1 MTPQDIREK
10 TFEKAMFGGYDMAA
24 VQNYQEEVATEL
36 ANAQKEVAVLKGKM
50 KVLVDKIE
58 EYRASED
65 AMRLA
70 ILSAQKVGKQ
80 IEDDAQARA
89 DKILGEAKNT
99 SDRILGGLQHETAN
113 EEAKLLNAKT
123 SCAKF
128 LEDVRNLC
136 MNQLEYLDKL
146 SGSKTAAAQ
155 PAAQPASVSAAP
167 AEPVSAP
174 VEEEPYDYVPLDA
187 YGAAPVEVVDDLPPI
202 DVPDGMGAVPVADG
216 SGAPAAAAP
225 MVLTDLERK
234 SLAGEREL
242 LTMLTSYPDLFR
254 TYADRICSIE
264 WVDPRHESI
273 AWAVLATP
281 PGTDPAACMDA
292 ARSVCPEAATLVS
305 AGRISATSKH
315 PTETNIVFML
325 DTLELYTIKR
335 RMRAAQAKLRQDRSL
350 DDEARR
356 ALTMQAMQDSQR
368 QRELQK
374 SIGGVADPF
383 RLIGPEAA
391 GTEQA

>member
-36 ANAQKEVAVLKGKM
+36 ANAQKEIAVLKGKM

-89 DKILGEAKNT
+89 DKILSEAKNT

-136 MNQLEYLDKL
+136 LTQLEYLDGVA
-146 SGSKTAAAQ
+146 GSKAASAPRAAAR
-155 PAAQPASVSAAP
+155 PTASAAP
-167 AEPVSAP
+167 AEPAPAAPAEPVPAAQPEAQAAGQPVQAEPVYAAETVS
-174 VEEEPYDYVPLDA
+174 
-187 YGAAPVEVVDDLPPI
+187 AAPVEAQPVEADD
-202 DVPDGMGAVPVADG
+202 
-216 SGAPAAAAP
+216 AAADSA
-225 MVLTDLERK
+225 
-234 SLAGEREL
+234 
-242 LTMLTSYPDLFR
+242 
-254 TYADRICSIE
+254 AD
-264 WVDPRHESI
+264 D
-273 AWAVLATP
+273 ATQ
-281 PGTDPAACMDA
+281 
-292 ARSVCPEAATLVS
+292 
-305 AGRISATSKH
+305 
-315 PTETNIVFML
+315 
-325 DTLELYTIKR
+325 LYHF
-335 RMRAAQAKLRQDRSL
+335 LHNS
-350 DDEARR
+350 
-356 ALTMQAMQDSQR
+356 
-368 QRELQK
+368 
-374 SIGGVADPF
+374 
-383 RLIGPEAA
+383 
-391 GTEQA
+391 

>member
-36 ANAQKEVAVLKGKM
+36 ANAQKEIAVLKGKM

-89 DKILGEAKNT
+89 DKILSEAKNT

-136 MNQLEYLDKL
+136 LTQLEYLDGVA
-146 SGSKTAAAQ
+146 GSKAASAPHAAAR
-155 PAAQPASVSAAP
+155 PTASAAP
-167 AEPVSAP
+167 AEPAPAAPAEPVPAAQPEAPAAEQPVQAEPVYAAETVS
-174 VEEEPYDYVPLDA
+174 
-187 YGAAPVEVVDDLPPI
+187 AAPVEAQPVEADD
-202 DVPDGMGAVPVADG
+202 
-216 SGAPAAAAP
+216 AAADSA
-225 MVLTDLERK
+225 
-234 SLAGEREL
+234 
-242 LTMLTSYPDLFR
+242 
-254 TYADRICSIE
+254 AD
-264 WVDPRHESI
+264 D
-273 AWAVLATP
+273 ATQ
-281 PGTDPAACMDA
+281 
-292 ARSVCPEAATLVS
+292 
-305 AGRISATSKH
+305 
-315 PTETNIVFML
+315 
-325 DTLELYTIKR
+325 LYHF
-335 RMRAAQAKLRQDRSL
+335 LHNS
-350 DDEARR
+350 
-356 ALTMQAMQDSQR
+356 
-368 QRELQK
+368 
-374 SIGGVADPF
+374 
-383 RLIGPEAA
+383 
-391 GTEQA
+391 

>member
-89 DKILGEAKNT
+89 DKILSEAKNT

-136 MNQLEYLDKL
+136 LTQLEYLDGVA
-146 SGSKTAAAQ
+146 GSKAASAPRAAAR
-155 PAAQPASVSAAP
+155 PTAPAAP
-167 AEPVSAP
+167 AEPASAAQPEAPAAGQPVQAEPVYAAETVS
-174 VEEEPYDYVPLDA
+174 
-187 YGAAPVEVVDDLPPI
+187 AAPVEAQPVEADD
-202 DVPDGMGAVPVADG
+202 
-216 SGAPAAAAP
+216 AAADSA
-225 MVLTDLERK
+225 
-234 SLAGEREL
+234 
-242 LTMLTSYPDLFR
+242 
-254 TYADRICSIE
+254 AD
-264 WVDPRHESI
+264 D
-273 AWAVLATP
+273 ATQ
-281 PGTDPAACMDA
+281 
-292 ARSVCPEAATLVS
+292 
-305 AGRISATSKH
+305 
-315 PTETNIVFML
+315 
-325 DTLELYTIKR
+325 LYHF
-335 RMRAAQAKLRQDRSL
+335 LHNS
-350 DDEARR
+350 
-356 ALTMQAMQDSQR
+356 
-368 QRELQK
+368 
-374 SIGGVADPF
+374 
-383 RLIGPEAA
+383 
-391 GTEQA
+391 

>member
-89 DKILGEAKNT
+89 DKILGEAKDT

-136 MNQLEYLDKL
+136 LNLRPPSSPRKPSPCPPPLWRR
-146 SGSKTAAAQ
+146 SRWRPTIPRPTAQ
-155 PAAQPASVSAAP
+155 QMTPRSFITSCTT
-167 AEPVSAP
+167 AE
-174 VEEEPYDYVPLDA
+174 
-187 YGAAPVEVVDDLPPI
+187 
-202 DVPDGMGAVPVADG
+202 
-216 SGAPAAAAP
+216 
-225 MVLTDLERK
+225 
-234 SLAGEREL
+234 
-242 LTMLTSYPDLFR
+242 
-254 TYADRICSIE
+254 
-264 WVDPRHESI
+264 
-273 AWAVLATP
+273 
-281 PGTDPAACMDA
+281 
-292 ARSVCPEAATLVS
+292 
-305 AGRISATSKH
+305 
-315 PTETNIVFML
+315 
-325 DTLELYTIKR
+325 
-335 RMRAAQAKLRQDRSL
+335 
-350 DDEARR
+350 
-356 ALTMQAMQDSQR
+356 
-368 QRELQK
+368 
-374 SIGGVADPF
+374 
-383 RLIGPEAA
+383 
-391 GTEQA
+391 

>member
-89 DKILGEAKNT
+89 DKILGEAKDT

-136 MNQLEYLDKL
+136 LNQLEHLDKIA
-146 SGSKTAAAQ
+146 GAKAAAAQ

-167 AEPVSAP
+167 AEPVSEPAQPETPAAEQPAEAIP
-174 VEEEPYDYVPLDA
+174 VS
-187 YGAAPVEVVDDLPPI
+187 AAPVEAQPVEADDT
-202 DVPDGMGAVPVADG
+202 AAD
-216 SGAPAAAAP
+216 SAA
-225 MVLTDLERK
+225 D
-234 SLAGEREL
+234 
-242 LTMLTSYPDLFR
+242 D
-254 TYADRICSIE
+254 
-264 WVDPRHESI
+264 
-273 AWAVLATP
+273 ATQ
-281 PGTDPAACMDA
+281 
-292 ARSVCPEAATLVS
+292 
-305 AGRISATSKH
+305 
-315 PTETNIVFML
+315 
-325 DTLELYTIKR
+325 LYHF
-335 RMRAAQAKLRQDRSL
+335 LHNS
-350 DDEARR
+350 
-356 ALTMQAMQDSQR
+356 
-368 QRELQK
+368 
-374 SIGGVADPF
+374 
-383 RLIGPEAA
+383 
-391 GTEQA
+391 

>member
-155 PAAQPASVSAAP
+155 PAAQPEAPAVEQPAQAAHVSAAP
-167 AEPVSAP
+167 VEAQP
-174 VEEEPYDYVPLDA
+174 VETDDTAADSAADDA
-187 YGAAPVEVVDDLPPI
+187 
-202 DVPDGMGAVPVADG
+202 
-216 SGAPAAAAP
+216 
-225 MVLTDLERK
+225 TQ
-234 SLAGEREL
+234 
-242 LTMLTSYPDLFR
+242 
-254 TYADRICSIE
+254 
-264 WVDPRHESI
+264 
-273 AWAVLATP
+273 
-281 PGTDPAACMDA
+281 
-292 ARSVCPEAATLVS
+292 
-305 AGRISATSKH
+305 
-315 PTETNIVFML
+315 
-325 DTLELYTIKR
+325 LYHF
-335 RMRAAQAKLRQDRSL
+335 LHNS
-350 DDEARR
+350 
-356 ALTMQAMQDSQR
+356 
-368 QRELQK
+368 
-374 SIGGVADPF
+374 
-383 RLIGPEAA
+383 
-391 GTEQA
+391 

>member
-36 ANAQKEVAVLKGKM
+36 ANAQKEIAVLKGKM

-89 DKILGEAKNT
+89 DKILSEAKNT

-136 MNQLEYLDKL
+136 LTQLEYLDGVA
-146 SGSKTAAAQ
+146 GSKAASAPRAAARQ
-155 PAAQPASVSAAP
+155 PAPAAP
-167 AEPVSAP
+167 AEPVPAAQPEAP
-174 VEEEPYDYVPLDA
+174 AAGQPVQAEPVYAAETVS
-187 YGAAPVEVVDDLPPI
+187 AAPVEAQPVEADD
-202 DVPDGMGAVPVADG
+202 
-216 SGAPAAAAP
+216 AAADSA
-225 MVLTDLERK
+225 
-234 SLAGEREL
+234 
-242 LTMLTSYPDLFR
+242 
-254 TYADRICSIE
+254 AD
-264 WVDPRHESI
+264 D
-273 AWAVLATP
+273 ATQ
-281 PGTDPAACMDA
+281 
-292 ARSVCPEAATLVS
+292 
-305 AGRISATSKH
+305 
-315 PTETNIVFML
+315 
-325 DTLELYTIKR
+325 LYHF
-335 RMRAAQAKLRQDRSL
+335 LHNS
-350 DDEARR
+350 
-356 ALTMQAMQDSQR
+356 
-368 QRELQK
+368 
-374 SIGGVADPF
+374 
-383 RLIGPEAA
+383 
-391 GTEQA
+391 

>member
-36 ANAQKEVAVLKGKM
+36 ANAQKEIAVLKGKM

-89 DKILGEAKNT
+89 DKMLSEAKNT

-136 MNQLEYLDKL
+136 LTQLEYLDGVA
-146 SGSKTAAAQ
+146 GSKAASAPRAAARPTASAA
-155 PAAQPASVSAAP
+155 PAEPASAAP
-167 AEPVSAP
+167 AEPVPAAQPEAP
-174 VEEEPYDYVPLDA
+174 AAGQPVQAEPVYAAETVS
-187 YGAAPVEVVDDLPPI
+187 AAPVEAQPVEADD
-202 DVPDGMGAVPVADG
+202 
-216 SGAPAAAAP
+216 AAADSA
-225 MVLTDLERK
+225 
-234 SLAGEREL
+234 
-242 LTMLTSYPDLFR
+242 
-254 TYADRICSIE
+254 AD
-264 WVDPRHESI
+264 D
-273 AWAVLATP
+273 ATQ
-281 PGTDPAACMDA
+281 
-292 ARSVCPEAATLVS
+292 
-305 AGRISATSKH
+305 
-315 PTETNIVFML
+315 
-325 DTLELYTIKR
+325 LYHF
-335 RMRAAQAKLRQDRSL
+335 LHNS
-350 DDEARR
+350 
-356 ALTMQAMQDSQR
+356 
-368 QRELQK
+368 
-374 SIGGVADPF
+374 
-383 RLIGPEAA
+383 
-391 GTEQA
+391 

>member
-146 SGSKTAAAQ
+146 SGSKTAAARAARPARTPARPGLRSRS
-155 PAAQPASVSAAP
+155 PAAQQAARP
-167 AEPVSAP
+167 
-174 VEEEPYDYVPLDA
+174 
-187 YGAAPVEVVDDLPPI
+187 
-202 DVPDGMGAVPVADG
+202 
-216 SGAPAAAAP
+216 
-225 MVLTDLERK
+225 R
-234 SLAGEREL
+234 L
-242 LTMLTSYPDLFR
+242 LTRRSYPGTRADSCTDYAHLPEILRR
-254 TYADRICSIE
+254 TFWR
-264 WVDPRHESI
+264 
-273 AWAVLATP
+273 
-281 PGTDPAACMDA
+281 
-292 ARSVCPEAATLVS
+292 
-305 AGRISATSKH
+305 
-315 PTETNIVFML
+315 
-325 DTLELYTIKR
+325 
-335 RMRAAQAKLRQDRSL
+335 
-350 DDEARR
+350 
-356 ALTMQAMQDSQR
+356 
-368 QRELQK
+368 
-374 SIGGVADPF
+374 
-383 RLIGPEAA
+383 
-391 GTEQA
+391 

>member
-36 ANAQKEVAVLKGKM
+36 ANAQKEIAVLKGKM

-80 IEDDAQARA
+80 IEDDAKASA
-89 DKILGEAKNT
+89 DKILSEAKNT

-113 EEAKLLNAKT
+113 EEAKLLTAKT

-136 MNQLEYLDKL
+136 MNQLEYLDKIA
-146 SGSKTAAAQ
+146 GSKTVAAQ

-174 VEEEPYDYVPLDA
+174 VEQPAQPEAPAAAQSAEAAVA
-187 YGAAPVEVVDDLPPI
+187 AAVAAAPVEAQPVEADDT
-202 DVPDGMGAVPVADG
+202 AAD
-216 SGAPAAAAP
+216 SAA
-225 MVLTDLERK
+225 D
-234 SLAGEREL
+234 
-242 LTMLTSYPDLFR
+242 D
-254 TYADRICSIE
+254 
-264 WVDPRHESI
+264 
-273 AWAVLATP
+273 ATQ
-281 PGTDPAACMDA
+281 
-292 ARSVCPEAATLVS
+292 
-305 AGRISATSKH
+305 
-315 PTETNIVFML
+315 
-325 DTLELYTIKR
+325 LYHF
-335 RMRAAQAKLRQDRSL
+335 LHNS
-350 DDEARR
+350 
-356 ALTMQAMQDSQR
+356 
-368 QRELQK
+368 
-374 SIGGVADPF
+374 
-383 RLIGPEAA
+383 
-391 GTEQA
+391 

>member
-36 ANAQKEVAVLKGKM
+36 ANAQKEIAVLKGKM

-89 DKILGEAKNT
+89 DKMLSEAKNT

-136 MNQLEYLDKL
+136 LTQLEYLDGVA
-146 SGSKTAAAQ
+146 GSKAASAPRAAAR
-155 PAAQPASVSAAP
+155 PTVSAAP
-167 AEPVSAP
+167 AEPVSAAPAEP
-174 VEEEPYDYVPLDA
+174 VPAAQPEAPAAGQPVQAEPVYAAEPVS
-187 YGAAPVEVVDDLPPI
+187 AAPVEAQPVEADD
-202 DVPDGMGAVPVADG
+202 
-216 SGAPAAAAP
+216 AAADSA
-225 MVLTDLERK
+225 
-234 SLAGEREL
+234 
-242 LTMLTSYPDLFR
+242 
-254 TYADRICSIE
+254 AD
-264 WVDPRHESI
+264 D
-273 AWAVLATP
+273 ATQ
-281 PGTDPAACMDA
+281 
-292 ARSVCPEAATLVS
+292 
-305 AGRISATSKH
+305 
-315 PTETNIVFML
+315 
-325 DTLELYTIKR
+325 LYHF
-335 RMRAAQAKLRQDRSL
+335 LHNS
-350 DDEARR
+350 
-356 ALTMQAMQDSQR
+356 
-368 QRELQK
+368 
-374 SIGGVADPF
+374 
-383 RLIGPEAA
+383 
-391 GTEQA
+391 

>member
-89 DKILGEAKNT
+89 DKILGEAKDT

-136 MNQLEYLDKL
+136 LNQLEYLDKIA
-146 SGSKTAAAQ
+146 GSKAATAQ
-155 PAAQPASVSAAP
+155 PAAQPASVSATP
-167 AEPVSAP
+167 AEPVSEPAQPETPAAEQPAEAIP
-174 VEEEPYDYVPLDA
+174 VS
-187 YGAAPVEVVDDLPPI
+187 AAPVEAQPVEADDT
-202 DVPDGMGAVPVADG
+202 AAD
-216 SGAPAAAAP
+216 SAA
-225 MVLTDLERK
+225 D
-234 SLAGEREL
+234 
-242 LTMLTSYPDLFR
+242 D
-254 TYADRICSIE
+254 
-264 WVDPRHESI
+264 
-273 AWAVLATP
+273 ATQ
-281 PGTDPAACMDA
+281 
-292 ARSVCPEAATLVS
+292 
-305 AGRISATSKH
+305 
-315 PTETNIVFML
+315 
-325 DTLELYTIKR
+325 LYHF
-335 RMRAAQAKLRQDRSL
+335 LHNS
-350 DDEARR
+350 
-356 ALTMQAMQDSQR
+356 
-368 QRELQK
+368 
-374 SIGGVADPF
+374 
-383 RLIGPEAA
+383 
-391 GTEQA
+391 

>member
-36 ANAQKEVAVLKGKM
+36 ANAQKEIAVLKGKM

-89 DKILGEAKNT
+89 DKILSEAKNT

-136 MNQLEYLDKL
+136 LTQLEYLDGVA
-146 SGSKTAAAQ
+146 GSKAASAPRAAR
-155 PAAQPASVSAAP
+155 PAETAAP
-167 AEPVSAP
+167 AEPVPAAP
-174 VEEEPYDYVPLDA
+174 AAQPEAPAAEQPVQAEPVYAAQPVS
-187 YGAAPVEVVDDLPPI
+187 AAPVEAQPVETDDT
-202 DVPDGMGAVPVADG
+202 AAD
-216 SGAPAAAAP
+216 SAA
-225 MVLTDLERK
+225 D
-234 SLAGEREL
+234 
-242 LTMLTSYPDLFR
+242 D
-254 TYADRICSIE
+254 
-264 WVDPRHESI
+264 
-273 AWAVLATP
+273 ATQ
-281 PGTDPAACMDA
+281 
-292 ARSVCPEAATLVS
+292 
-305 AGRISATSKH
+305 
-315 PTETNIVFML
+315 
-325 DTLELYTIKR
+325 LYHF
-335 RMRAAQAKLRQDRSL
+335 LHNS
-350 DDEARR
+350 
-356 ALTMQAMQDSQR
+356 
-368 QRELQK
+368 
-374 SIGGVADPF
+374 
-383 RLIGPEAA
+383 
-391 GTEQA
+391 

>member
-167 AEPVSAP
+167 ASSLRKQPTCP
-174 VEEEPYDYVPLDA
+174 PPLWRRSRWR
-187 YGAAPVEVVDDLPPI
+187 PTTPRPTVQQMTPRSFI
-202 DVPDGMGAVPVADG
+202 
-216 SGAPAAAAP
+216 
-225 MVLTDLERK
+225 
-234 SLAGEREL
+234 
-242 LTMLTSYPDLFR
+242 TSCI
-254 TYADRICSIE
+254 TAE
-264 WVDPRHESI
+264 
-273 AWAVLATP
+273 
-281 PGTDPAACMDA
+281 
-292 ARSVCPEAATLVS
+292 
-305 AGRISATSKH
+305 
-315 PTETNIVFML
+315 
-325 DTLELYTIKR
+325 
-335 RMRAAQAKLRQDRSL
+335 
-350 DDEARR
+350 
-356 ALTMQAMQDSQR
+356 
-368 QRELQK
+368 
-374 SIGGVADPF
+374 
-383 RLIGPEAA
+383 
-391 GTEQA
+391 

>member
-146 SGSKTAAAQ
+146 SGSKTAA
-155 PAAQPASVSAAP
+155 
-167 AEPVSAP
+167 
-174 VEEEPYDYVPLDA
+174 
-187 YGAAPVEVVDDLPPI
+187 
-202 DVPDGMGAVPVADG
+202 
-216 SGAPAAAAP
+216 
-225 MVLTDLERK
+225 
-234 SLAGEREL
+234 GERER
-242 LTMLTSYPDLFR
+242 S
-254 TYADRICSIE
+254 
-264 WVDPRHESI
+264 
-273 AWAVLATP
+273 
-281 PGTDPAACMDA
+281 PGRAGVRAGRAARAAGSPGRRAACA
-292 ARSVCPEAATLVS
+292 SSPRV
-305 AGRISATSKH
+305 
-315 PTETNIVFML
+315 
-325 DTLELYTIKR
+325 R
-335 RMRAAQAKLRQDRSL
+335 RPC
-350 DDEARR
+350 
-356 ALTMQAMQDSQR
+356 
-368 QRELQK
+368 
-374 SIGGVADPF
+374 GG
-383 RLIGPEAA
+383 AA
-391 GTEQA
+391 GGDRRHRGRQCSR

>member
-36 ANAQKEVAVLKGKM
+36 ANAQKEIAVLKGKM

-89 DKILGEAKNT
+89 DKILSEAKNT

-136 MNQLEYLDKL
+136 LTQLEYLDGVA
-146 SGSKTAAAQ
+146 GSKAASAPRAAAR
-155 PAAQPASVSAAP
+155 PTANAAP
-167 AEPVSAP
+167 AEPAPATQPEAPAAEQPVQAEPVYAAETVS
-174 VEEEPYDYVPLDA
+174 
-187 YGAAPVEVVDDLPPI
+187 AAPVEAQPVEADD
-202 DVPDGMGAVPVADG
+202 
-216 SGAPAAAAP
+216 AAADSA
-225 MVLTDLERK
+225 
-234 SLAGEREL
+234 
-242 LTMLTSYPDLFR
+242 
-254 TYADRICSIE
+254 AD
-264 WVDPRHESI
+264 D
-273 AWAVLATP
+273 ATQ
-281 PGTDPAACMDA
+281 
-292 ARSVCPEAATLVS
+292 
-305 AGRISATSKH
+305 
-315 PTETNIVFML
+315 
-325 DTLELYTIKR
+325 LYHF
-335 RMRAAQAKLRQDRSL
+335 LHNS
-350 DDEARR
+350 
-356 ALTMQAMQDSQR
+356 
-368 QRELQK
+368 
-374 SIGGVADPF
+374 
-383 RLIGPEAA
+383 
-391 GTEQA
+391 

>member
-36 ANAQKEVAVLKGKM
+36 ANAQKEIAVLKGKM

-89 DKILGEAKNT
+89 DKILSEAKNT

-136 MNQLEYLDKL
+136 LTQLEYLDGVA
-146 SGSKTAAAQ
+146 GSKAASAPRAAR
-155 PAAQPASVSAAP
+155 PAETAAP
-167 AEPVSAP
+167 AEPVPAAP
-174 VEEEPYDYVPLDA
+174 AEQPEAPAAGQPVQAEPVYAAETVS
-187 YGAAPVEVVDDLPPI
+187 AAPVEAQPVEADD
-202 DVPDGMGAVPVADG
+202 
-216 SGAPAAAAP
+216 AAADSA
-225 MVLTDLERK
+225 
-234 SLAGEREL
+234 
-242 LTMLTSYPDLFR
+242 
-254 TYADRICSIE
+254 AD
-264 WVDPRHESI
+264 D
-273 AWAVLATP
+273 ATQ
-281 PGTDPAACMDA
+281 
-292 ARSVCPEAATLVS
+292 
-305 AGRISATSKH
+305 
-315 PTETNIVFML
+315 
-325 DTLELYTIKR
+325 LYHF
-335 RMRAAQAKLRQDRSL
+335 LHNS
-350 DDEARR
+350 
-356 ALTMQAMQDSQR
+356 
-368 QRELQK
+368 
-374 SIGGVADPF
+374 
-383 RLIGPEAA
+383 
-391 GTEQA
+391 

>member
-89 DKILGEAKNT
+89 DKILSEAKNT

-136 MNQLEYLDKL
+136 LTQLEYLDGVA
-146 SGSKTAAAQ
+146 GSKAASAPRAAAR
-155 PAAQPASVSAAP
+155 PTASAAP
-167 AEPVSAP
+167 AEPVPAAP
-174 VEEEPYDYVPLDA
+174 AEPVPA
-187 YGAAPVEVVDDLPPI
+187 AQPEAPAAEQPVQAEPVYAAETVSAAPVEAQPVEADD
-202 DVPDGMGAVPVADG
+202 
-216 SGAPAAAAP
+216 AAADSA
-225 MVLTDLERK
+225 
-234 SLAGEREL
+234 
-242 LTMLTSYPDLFR
+242 
-254 TYADRICSIE
+254 AD
-264 WVDPRHESI
+264 D
-273 AWAVLATP
+273 ATQ
-281 PGTDPAACMDA
+281 
-292 ARSVCPEAATLVS
+292 
-305 AGRISATSKH
+305 
-315 PTETNIVFML
+315 
-325 DTLELYTIKR
+325 LYHF
-335 RMRAAQAKLRQDRSL
+335 LHNS
-350 DDEARR
+350 
-356 ALTMQAMQDSQR
+356 
-368 QRELQK
+368 
-374 SIGGVADPF
+374 
-383 RLIGPEAA
+383 
-391 GTEQA
+391 

>member
-36 ANAQKEVAVLKGKM
+36 ANAQKEIAVLKGKM

-89 DKILGEAKNT
+89 DKILSEAKNT

-136 MNQLEYLDKL
+136 LTQLEYLDGVA
-146 SGSKTAAAQ
+146 GSKAASAPRAAAR
-155 PAAQPASVSAAP
+155 PTASAAP
-167 AEPVSAP
+167 AEPVSAAPAEP
-174 VEEEPYDYVPLDA
+174 VPAAQPEAPAAAQPVQAEPVYAAETVS
-187 YGAAPVEVVDDLPPI
+187 AAPVEAHPVEADD
-202 DVPDGMGAVPVADG
+202 
-216 SGAPAAAAP
+216 AAADSA
-225 MVLTDLERK
+225 
-234 SLAGEREL
+234 
-242 LTMLTSYPDLFR
+242 
-254 TYADRICSIE
+254 AD
-264 WVDPRHESI
+264 D
-273 AWAVLATP
+273 ATQ
-281 PGTDPAACMDA
+281 
-292 ARSVCPEAATLVS
+292 
-305 AGRISATSKH
+305 
-315 PTETNIVFML
+315 
-325 DTLELYTIKR
+325 LYHF
-335 RMRAAQAKLRQDRSL
+335 LHNS
-350 DDEARR
+350 
-356 ALTMQAMQDSQR
+356 
-368 QRELQK
+368 
-374 SIGGVADPF
+374 
-383 RLIGPEAA
+383 
-391 GTEQA
+391 

>member
-36 ANAQKEVAVLKGKM
+36 ANAQKEIAVLKGKM

-89 DKILGEAKNT
+89 DKILSEAKNT

-136 MNQLEYLDKL
+136 LTQLEYLDGVA
-146 SGSKTAAAQ
+146 GSKAASAPRAAAR
-155 PAAQPASVSAAP
+155 PTASTAP
-167 AEPVSAP
+167 AEP
-174 VEEEPYDYVPLDA
+174 
-187 YGAAPVEVVDDLPPI
+187 
-202 DVPDGMGAVPVADG
+202 
-216 SGAPAAAAP
+216 APAAGSSG
-225 MVLTDLERK
+225 R
-234 SLAGEREL
+234 R
-242 LTMLTSYPDLFR
+242 
-254 TYADRICSIE
+254 
-264 WVDPRHESI
+264 
-273 AWAVLATP
+273 
-281 PGTDPAACMDA
+281 AACAGRARVCSRNRVRRPRGGA
-292 ARSVCPEAATLVS
+292 ARGS
-305 AGRISATSKH
+305 
-315 PTETNIVFML
+315 
-325 DTLELYTIKR
+325 
-335 RMRAAQAKLRQDRSL
+335 
-350 DDEARR
+350 
-356 ALTMQAMQDSQR
+356 
-368 QRELQK
+368 
-374 SIGGVADPF
+374 
-383 RLIGPEAA
+383 
-391 GTEQA
+391 

>member
-36 ANAQKEVAVLKGKM
+36 ANAQKEIAVLKGKM

-89 DKILGEAKNT
+89 DKILSEAKNT

-136 MNQLEYLDKL
+136 LTQLEYLDGVA
-146 SGSKTAAAQ
+146 GSKAASAPRAAARPTASATPAEPAPAAPVEPV
-155 PAAQPASVSAAP
+155 PAAQPEAPAAGQPVQAEPVYAAETVSAAP
-167 AEPVSAP
+167 VEAQP
-174 VEEEPYDYVPLDA
+174 VEA
-187 YGAAPVEVVDDLPPI
+187 DD
-202 DVPDGMGAVPVADG
+202 
-216 SGAPAAAAP
+216 AAADSA
-225 MVLTDLERK
+225 
-234 SLAGEREL
+234 
-242 LTMLTSYPDLFR
+242 
-254 TYADRICSIE
+254 AD
-264 WVDPRHESI
+264 D
-273 AWAVLATP
+273 ATQ
-281 PGTDPAACMDA
+281 
-292 ARSVCPEAATLVS
+292 
-305 AGRISATSKH
+305 
-315 PTETNIVFML
+315 
-325 DTLELYTIKR
+325 LYHF
-335 RMRAAQAKLRQDRSL
+335 LHNS
-350 DDEARR
+350 
-356 ALTMQAMQDSQR
+356 
-368 QRELQK
+368 
-374 SIGGVADPF
+374 
-383 RLIGPEAA
+383 
-391 GTEQA
+391 

>member
-36 ANAQKEVAVLKGKM
+36 ANAQKEIAVLKGKM

-89 DKILGEAKNT
+89 DQILSEAKNT

-136 MNQLEYLDKL
+136 LTQLEYLDGVA
-146 SGSKTAAAQ
+146 GSKAASAPRAAAR
-155 PAAQPASVSAAP
+155 PTASAAP
-167 AEPVSAP
+167 AEPAPAAPAEPVPAAQPEAPAAEQPVQAEPVYAAETVS
-174 VEEEPYDYVPLDA
+174 
-187 YGAAPVEVVDDLPPI
+187 AAPVEAQPVEADD
-202 DVPDGMGAVPVADG
+202 
-216 SGAPAAAAP
+216 AAADSA
-225 MVLTDLERK
+225 
-234 SLAGEREL
+234 
-242 LTMLTSYPDLFR
+242 
-254 TYADRICSIE
+254 AD
-264 WVDPRHESI
+264 D
-273 AWAVLATP
+273 ATQ
-281 PGTDPAACMDA
+281 
-292 ARSVCPEAATLVS
+292 
-305 AGRISATSKH
+305 
-315 PTETNIVFML
+315 
-325 DTLELYTIKR
+325 LYHF
-335 RMRAAQAKLRQDRSL
+335 LHNS
-350 DDEARR
+350 
-356 ALTMQAMQDSQR
+356 
-368 QRELQK
+368 
-374 SIGGVADPF
+374 
-383 RLIGPEAA
+383 
-391 GTEQA
+391 

>member
-36 ANAQKEVAVLKGKM
+36 ANAQKEIAVLKGKM

-89 DKILGEAKNT
+89 DKMLSEAKNT

-136 MNQLEYLDKL
+136 LTQLEYLDGVA
-146 SGSKTAAAQ
+146 GSKAASAPRAAAR
-155 PAAQPASVSAAP
+155 PTASAAP
-167 AEPVSAP
+167 AEPVSAAPAEP
-174 VEEEPYDYVPLDA
+174 VPAAQPEAPAAAQPVQAEPVYAAQPVS
-187 YGAAPVEVVDDLPPI
+187 AAPVEAQPVEADD
-202 DVPDGMGAVPVADG
+202 
-216 SGAPAAAAP
+216 AAADSA
-225 MVLTDLERK
+225 
-234 SLAGEREL
+234 
-242 LTMLTSYPDLFR
+242 
-254 TYADRICSIE
+254 AD
-264 WVDPRHESI
+264 D
-273 AWAVLATP
+273 ATQ
-281 PGTDPAACMDA
+281 
-292 ARSVCPEAATLVS
+292 
-305 AGRISATSKH
+305 
-315 PTETNIVFML
+315 
-325 DTLELYTIKR
+325 LYHF
-335 RMRAAQAKLRQDRSL
+335 LHNS
-350 DDEARR
+350 
-356 ALTMQAMQDSQR
+356 
-368 QRELQK
+368 
-374 SIGGVADPF
+374 
-383 RLIGPEAA
+383 
-391 GTEQA
+391 

>member
-155 PAAQPASVSAAP
+155 PAAQPASVSEAP
-167 AEPVSAP
+167 AVEQPAQAAHVS
-174 VEEEPYDYVPLDA
+174 
-187 YGAAPVEVVDDLPPI
+187 AAPVEAQPVETDDT
-202 DVPDGMGAVPVADG
+202 AAD
-216 SGAPAAAAP
+216 SAA
-225 MVLTDLERK
+225 D
-234 SLAGEREL
+234 
-242 LTMLTSYPDLFR
+242 D
-254 TYADRICSIE
+254 
-264 WVDPRHESI
+264 
-273 AWAVLATP
+273 ATQ
-281 PGTDPAACMDA
+281 
-292 ARSVCPEAATLVS
+292 
-305 AGRISATSKH
+305 
-315 PTETNIVFML
+315 
-325 DTLELYTIKR
+325 LYHF
-335 RMRAAQAKLRQDRSL
+335 LHNS
-350 DDEARR
+350 
-356 ALTMQAMQDSQR
+356 
-368 QRELQK
+368 
-374 SIGGVADPF
+374 
-383 RLIGPEAA
+383 
-391 GTEQA
+391 

>member
-36 ANAQKEVAVLKGKM
+36 ANAQKEIAVLKGKM

-89 DKILGEAKNT
+89 DKILSEAKNT

-136 MNQLEYLDKL
+136 LTQLEYLDGVA
-146 SGSKTAAAQ
+146 GSKAASAPRAAVRPTA
-155 PAAQPASVSAAP
+155 SAAP
-167 AEPVSAP
+167 AEPAPAAPAEPVPAAQPEAPAAAQPVQAEPVYAAETVS
-174 VEEEPYDYVPLDA
+174 
-187 YGAAPVEVVDDLPPI
+187 AAPVEAQPVEADD
-202 DVPDGMGAVPVADG
+202 
-216 SGAPAAAAP
+216 AAADSA
-225 MVLTDLERK
+225 
-234 SLAGEREL
+234 
-242 LTMLTSYPDLFR
+242 
-254 TYADRICSIE
+254 AD
-264 WVDPRHESI
+264 D
-273 AWAVLATP
+273 ATQ
-281 PGTDPAACMDA
+281 
-292 ARSVCPEAATLVS
+292 
-305 AGRISATSKH
+305 
-315 PTETNIVFML
+315 
-325 DTLELYTIKR
+325 LYHF
-335 RMRAAQAKLRQDRSL
+335 LHNS
-350 DDEARR
+350 
-356 ALTMQAMQDSQR
+356 
-368 QRELQK
+368 
-374 SIGGVADPF
+374 
-383 RLIGPEAA
+383 
-391 GTEQA
+391 

>member
-36 ANAQKEVAVLKGKM
+36 ANAQKEIAVLKGKM

-89 DKILGEAKNT
+89 DKILSEAKNT

-136 MNQLEYLDKL
+136 LTQLEYLDGVA
-146 SGSKTAAAQ
+146 GSKAAAA
-155 PAAQPASVSAAP
+155 PRAAARPTASAAP
-167 AEPVSAP
+167 AEPVPAAQPEAP
-174 VEEEPYDYVPLDA
+174 AAGQPVQAEPVYAAETVS
-187 YGAAPVEVVDDLPPI
+187 AAPVEAQPVEADDT
-202 DVPDGMGAVPVADG
+202 AAD
-216 SGAPAAAAP
+216 SAA
-225 MVLTDLERK
+225 D
-234 SLAGEREL
+234 
-242 LTMLTSYPDLFR
+242 D
-254 TYADRICSIE
+254 
-264 WVDPRHESI
+264 
-273 AWAVLATP
+273 ATQ
-281 PGTDPAACMDA
+281 
-292 ARSVCPEAATLVS
+292 
-305 AGRISATSKH
+305 
-315 PTETNIVFML
+315 
-325 DTLELYTIKR
+325 LYHF
-335 RMRAAQAKLRQDRSL
+335 LHNS
-350 DDEARR
+350 
-356 ALTMQAMQDSQR
+356 
-368 QRELQK
+368 
-374 SIGGVADPF
+374 
-383 RLIGPEAA
+383 
-391 GTEQA
+391 